1 MTETIKRLGSI
12 IGNFVKEKSK
22 MVGLFNEDT
31 RKEPHYDEEQYG
43 EMSYELPSG
52 KYYHLYIAHSDED
65 RLHAAVICRELES
78 RFLLNCFL
86 FDRDIPP
93 WKSISS
99 SITDEMTK
107 SANVLLL
114 LSPDFLRSRWVNV
127 VVTTAVLTSYDS
139 NFNLKIIPVILR
151 DIDAGC
157 DLPPLLKH
165 YVCIDIQKEND
176 CCAKIIEAIYHAGK
190 TQSY

>member
-1 MTETIKRLGSI
+1 MTETIKRIGSI

-31 RKEPHYDEEQYG
+31 RKEPYEEEEHYS
-43 EMSYELPSG
+43 EMLYELPSG
-52 KYYHLYIAHSDED
+52 KYYHLYIAYSEKDFV
-65 RLHAAVICRELES
+65 HATVICRELES

-86 FDRDIPP
+86 YDRDIPMAVTN
-93 WKSISS
+93 SS
-99 SITDEMTK
+99 GIIDQMTK

-114 LSPDFLRSRWVNV
+114 LSPDFLRSQWCDFAVNM
-127 VVTTAVLTSYDS
+127 AVLTSYDS

-157 DLPPLLKH
+157 DLPPLVKH

-176 CCAKIIEAIYHAGK
+176 CCAKIIEAIYHEGK

>member
-1 MTETIKRLGSI
+1 MKCYMNFLLVNI
-12 IGNFVKEKSK
+12 I
-22 MVGLFNEDT
+22 T
-31 RKEPHYDEEQYG
+31 
-43 EMSYELPSG
+43 
-52 KYYHLYIAHSDED
+52 YIAHSDED
-65 RLHAAVICRELES
+65 FLHAFVICRELES

-86 FDRDIPP
+86 FGRDSPP
-93 WKSISS
+93 GLW
-99 SITDEMTK
+99 ITSVIEEQMTK

-114 LSPDFLRSRWVNV
+114 LSHNFLRSKWGDVAVN
-127 VVTTAVLTSYDS
+127 TAVLTSYDS

-165 YVCIDIQKEND
+165 YVCIDIQKEHD